1 MKSKKVCVVG
11 AGWAGLAA
19 AVGATQGGHR
29 VTVLEATRTLGGR
42 ARTLAP
48 DVTHPLP
55 DGSTPTLDNG
65 QHILIGGYRET
76 LDLMRTV
83 GLDPAELLLRL
94 PLTLQFP
101 DGSGLRL
108 PDWPQPWNLLAG
120 VLGARGWSLGDKWSL
135 LKALRRWQR
144 ADFECDAA
152 ATVAELCVGI
162 RPQVMDSF
170 IEPLCVSALNT
181 PAQQASGQVFLTVLY
196 DTLKPVLAPKVPE
209 GAEPTLAVERPWAG
223 SDLLLPR
230 TDLSALFAH
239 AAARWLRARGG
250 EMRLG
255 ARAPTP
261 RWAAGQW
268 HMGDEVFD
276 AVVWATAPAQA
287 VQALADY
294 APEAPKNL
302 ALYLQRWLRPA
313 QKLKYEAI
321 ATVYAYANGLV
332 LPAPMLAL
340 ASSPQM
346 PAQFVFD
353 RGQLGGPAGL
363 MAFVVSAAVGTHD
376 AIAELVLCQGNS
388 QLEHLLG
395 DHRLVPVQTVVEK
408 RATLACTPRLARP
421 PQRIAPGL
429 LACGD
434 YLYAPYP
441 STLEGAVRSGLMAAM
456 ALDEA
461 DGFSWKP

>member
-1 MKSKKVCVVG
+1 LKSKKVCVVG

-29 VTVLEATRTLGGR
+29 LTVLEAARTLGGR
-42 ARTLAP
+42 ARTLAT
-48 DVTHPLP
+48 DVTHCLP
-55 DGSTPTLDNG
+55 DGSTPALDNG

-76 LDLMRTV
+76 LDLMRVV
-83 GLDPAELLLRL
+83 GLDPADLLLRL

-108 PDWPQPWNLLAG
+108 PDWPQPWNQLAG

-135 LKALRRWQR
+135 LKALRRWQG
-144 ADFECDAA
+144 AHFECTAA
-152 ATVAELCVGI
+152 TTVAELCVGI
-162 RPQVMDSF
+162 RPQVMDGF

-181 PAQQASGQVFLTVLY
+181 SAQQASGQVFLTVLY
-196 DTLKPVLAPKVPE
+196 DTLKPVAHPKMPE
-209 GAEPTLAVERPWAG
+209 GAALGQAAERPWAG

-230 TDLSALFAH
+230 TDLSALFPKAAMGWLQAH
-239 AAARWLRARGG
+239 GAAV
-250 EMRLG
+250 RLG
-255 ARAPTP
+255 ERAPTP
-261 RWAAGQW
+261 RWSAGQW
-268 HMGDEVFD
+268 HVGDETFD

-287 VQALADY
+287 VQALAEY

-302 ALYLQRWLRPA
+302 AIYLQRWLRLA

-321 ATVYAYANGLV
+321 ATVYAHAHGLV
-332 LPAPMLAL
+332 LPVPMLAL
-340 ASSPQM
+340 TSSPQL

-363 MAFVVSAAVGTHD
+363 MAFVASAAVGTHE
-376 AIAELVLCQGNS
+376 ALEEKVLAQANS
-388 QLEHLLG
+388 QLEHLLDG
-395 DHRLVPVQTVVEK
+395 KRLVTVQTVVEK